1 MKAKWR
7 ITSGG
12 ALAVGAA
19 SIAVAAAG
27 AAVHPQS
34 GHYRMP
40 QPKDPNADV
49 VSFELKGSKLYSFTH
64 YDKCVRD
71 VITGR
76 FVTTV
81 KGGKFEFHK
90 TVKASAA
97 RYKVD
102 LSGKFTS
109 ATKAK
114 GTVTYK
120 KTHGSPSGKAGC
132 HTNTAFVVKKDGPAR
147 PPNQA
152 DR

>member
-1 MKAKWR
+1 MRKTTWGA
-7 ITSGG
+7 
-12 ALAVGAA
+12 ALAVGTAA
-19 SIAVAAAG
+19 LAVPAT

-40 QPKDPNADV
+40 QPKDSTADV

-64 YDKCVRD
+64 YDKCVTD

-76 FVTTV
+76 FVTKV
-81 KGGKFEFHK
+81 KAGKFEFHK

-102 LSGKFTS
+102 LSGQFTS

-120 KTHGSPSGKAGC
+120 KTHGSPTGKAGC
-132 HTNTAFVVKKDGPAR
+132 HTKTQFTVKKDGPAR

>member
-1 MKAKWR
+1 MKKMSW
-7 ITSGG
+7 
-12 ALAVGAA
+12 AA
-19 SIAVAAAG
+19 AAAAG
-27 AAVHPQS
+27 GAVLAIPASAAVHPQS

-64 YDKCVRD
+64 YDKCVTD

-76 FVTTV
+76 FVTKV

-120 KTHGSPSGKAGC
+120 KTHGSPTGPAGC
-132 HTNTAFVVKKDGPAR
+132 HTTTKFVVKKDGPAR
-147 PPNQA
+147 PPNFA

>member
-1 MKAKWR
+1 MNGKWR

-19 SIAVAAAG
+19 SMVVAAAG

-40 QPKDPNADV
+40 QPKDPTADV

-64 YDKCVRD
+64 YDKCVKD
-71 VITGR
+71 QITGR
-76 FVTTV
+76 FVTKV

-90 TVKASAA
+90 TVAASTAK
-97 RYKVD
+97 YKVD
-102 LSGKFTS
+102 LTGKFTS

-120 KTHGSPSGKAGC
+120 KTHGSPLGPAGC
-132 HTNTAFVVKKDGPAR
+132 HTKTAFVVKKDGPAR
-147 PPNQA
+147 PPNFA